1 MKTFYL
7 TVCLFLLTAVSLSQ
21 ASAATPAG
29 TNPRPVTRAT
39 TLSPQAIRQ
48 MPLLERP
55 NRPGHFY
62 GNTVRALNYGRRG
75 RR

>member
-1 MKTFYL
+1 MKTFCL
-7 TVCLFLLTAVSLSQ
+7 SVCLFLLSAVSLSQ

-29 TNPRPVTRAT
+29 TAPRPAVRST
-39 TLSPQAIRQ
+39 TMSPQAIRQ

-62 GNTVRALNYGRRG
+62 GNTVRALYYGRRG
-75 RR
+75 RG